1 MPRASSAI
9 ALPLVLLAA
18 ALSAVPASAQR
29 PEDYDY
35 ENLAFRG
42 LGLWAFGVV
51 PARSEATLGL
61 HLRADLG
68 ELGPNV
74 RVVPSATFWSSRI
87 RDGEVDD
94 IERQIER
101 ACDRSGVPC
110 AGISLGEI
118 DLSDLSIDVDLHYL
132 WTTDFG
138 VEPYAGVGAGIH
150 LVNGSGEF
158 IEDTFVEDV
167 LDAITPGLNLMAGLE
182 IPFGSTLTLQGEVRG
197 VLASNARWLGAGIG
211 GAWTF
216 APAPARPA
224 ATAVALPPPP
234 GGAR

>member
-1 MPRASSAI
+1 MPRASSVI
-9 ALPLVLLAA
+9 AVPLLIASAVLAA
-18 ALSAVPASAQR
+18 APASAQR

-42 LGLWAFGVV
+42 IGVWAFGVV
-51 PARSEATLGL
+51 PARSDATLGL

-74 RVVPSATFWSSRI
+74 RVVPSATFWNSRI
-87 RDGEVDD
+87 RDSEVDD
-94 IERQIER
+94 IERQIEQ
-101 ACDRSGVPC
+101 ACERSGVSC
-110 AGISLGEI
+110 SGIDLGEVKI
-118 DLSDLSIDVDLHYL
+118 SDLSLDLDLHYL
-132 WTTDFG
+132 WTTDYG
-138 VEPYAGVGAGIH
+138 IEPYAGVGAGIH
-150 LVNGSGEF
+150 LVNGRGEF

-182 IPFGSTLTLQGEVRG
+182 LPLGSTLTLQGEIRG

-216 APAPARPA
+216 APAPAPA
-224 ATAVALPPPP
+224 RASAALLPPPP
-234 GGAR
+234 GGAP